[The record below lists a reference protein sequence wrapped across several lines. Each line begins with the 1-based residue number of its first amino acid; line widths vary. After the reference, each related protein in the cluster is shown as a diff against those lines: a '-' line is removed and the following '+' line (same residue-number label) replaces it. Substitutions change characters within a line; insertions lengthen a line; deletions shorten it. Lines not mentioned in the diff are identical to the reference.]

1 ASGRMAR
8 VECEGVSVFLLMVLA
23 ALHHTVKV
31 EGKMLDLAPDA
42 VDDDFSD
49 CRDKMLEVVTDN
61 LLQQELT
68 AEEQFNKIWSQH
80 SKTCTKKIPG
90 GTSLHTDALQA
101 YGNAKV
107 DFRKKFNNLVY
118 SKGNNMTYRDEF
130 NFKSLHFLLTDSL
143 RLLKPKNCTTVYY
156 GTNIMYTATLG
167 TEVRF
172 GKFLKPTFSKSSA
185 DENIDDEGS
194 MFIINSCSV
203 VNVEE
208 NVCKSEEIQA
218 LISPAE
224 VFTVQNV
231 KDSEHRE
238 ITLNHSR
245 FLSNHH
251 CSFFHRSDLPP
262 DGSSAPPLSFRI
274 LLAVMSYVLSNLL
287 LMNAT
292 DVESSSSLTLTLLA
306 LLVESAD

>member
-1 ASGRMAR
+1 MIALVPLAR
-8 VECEGVSVFLLMVLA
+8 SLTRLSRGVMSAYQTLLFKLSALEADPFLLSSLGLKVTHIFSPSWVRTRAGAMEAPRVKVFLFFLI
-23 ALHHTVKV
+23 ALLSLNVKV

-61 LLQQELT
+61 LLQKELT

-80 SKTCTKKIPG
+80 SKRCTKKIPG

-156 GTNIMYTATLG
+156 GTNIM
-167 TEVRF
+167 
-172 GKFLKPTFSKSSA
+172 
-185 DENIDDEGS
+185 
-194 MFIINSCSV
+194 
-203 VNVEE
+203 
-208 NVCKSEEIQA
+208 
-218 LISPAE
+218 
-224 VFTVQNV
+224 
-231 KDSEHRE
+231 
-238 ITLNHSR
+238 
-245 FLSNHH
+245 
-251 CSFFHRSDLPP
+251 SDLPP

-274 LLAVMSYVLSNLL
+274 LLAVMSYILSNLL
-287 LMNAT
+287 LM
-292 DVESSSSLTLTLLA
+292 SLL
-306 LLVESAD
+306 